1 MSITVIAS
9 PNGTILSAIITQDQL
24 GTLIDI
30 LRYQEQLRYTHDRS
44 GTTNNRR
51 QSVRDR
57 CPLMLH
63 CARKMAPGFNH
74 GPAVI
79 CIVDQAH
86 FEQLQATATPA
97 YRSGNIALPHRLD
110 PNLRR
115 LSPWL

>member
-51 QSVRDR
+51 
-57 CPLMLH
+57 
-63 CARKMAPGFNH
+63 
-74 GPAVI
+74 
-79 CIVDQAH
+79 
-86 FEQLQATATPA
+86 
-97 YRSGNIALPHRLD
+97 
-110 PNLRR
+110 
-115 LSPWL
+115 